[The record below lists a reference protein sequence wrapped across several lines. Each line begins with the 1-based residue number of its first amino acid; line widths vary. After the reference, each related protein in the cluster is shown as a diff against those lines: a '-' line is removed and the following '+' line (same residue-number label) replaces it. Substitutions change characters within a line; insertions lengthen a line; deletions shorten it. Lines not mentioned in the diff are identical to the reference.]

1 MVGAASGMSNIY
13 EACKV
18 DSTGNC
24 GKTTTREIG
33 GFIGGFVGGSIGAE
47 LLTGGVMLVLG
58 VVGVSSAPVLAIA
71 AIGSFVVGGAVGGV
85 AGATTGKWG
94 ADFIYESAE
103 SALR

>member
-1 MVGAASGMSNIY
+1 
-13 EACKV
+13 
-18 DSTGNC
+18 
-24 GKTTTREIG
+24 
-33 GFIGGFVGGSIGAE
+33 
-47 LLTGGVMLVLG
+47 MLVLG